1 MQVNEQ
7 IIKLKS
13 LKMSHLNELRF
24 QMEQLCS
31 EITILNIK
39 SQLTLARLSPRSR
52 VFSY

>member
-7 IIKLKS
+7 KIKLKS
-13 LKMSHLNELRF
+13 LEMNHLNKF
-24 QMEQLCS
+24 QMEQLCT